1 MLSAEETLGNFPEVE
16 EEEEAKLEMF
26 HSFTYNQTYLFT
38 HQLSNTN
45 LKNTFFLMDKRSL
58 RNVK

>member
-45 LKNTFFLMDKRSL
+45 LKNTFFFNGQKKS
-58 RNVK
+58 